1 MDPTTRRVLIVI
13 ALVAAVLAVVA
24 AVPGVPLPAFPWLAI
39 AVLLLCIERI
49 G

>member
-1 MDPTTRRVLIVI
+1 MDPTARRVLVVI

-24 AVPGVPLPAFPWLAI
+24 TLPGVPLAGFPWLAV

-49 G
+49 A